1 MIYWVYEIKIDGIRR
16 YIGITNDLEKR
27 QKQHNYLIKKDNKKM
42 LYKMIKKTNGD
53 NYYISLEKLKP
64 FKEKVDARRF
74 ECLIILND
82 YFGQKKL
89 WQRVPRISD
98 I

>member
-1 MIYWVYEIKIDGIRR
+1 MIYWVYEIKIKGIRR
-16 YIGITNDLEKR
+16 YVGITNDIVKR
-27 QKQHNYLIKKDNKKM
+27 QKQHNYLMKKMTKKM
-42 LYKMIKKTNGD
+42 LYNMIKKTSGD
-53 NYYISLEKLKP
+53 DYYISLEKLKP
-64 FKEKVDARRF
+64 FKTKVDARRF

-82 YFGQKKL
+82 YFGQKAL